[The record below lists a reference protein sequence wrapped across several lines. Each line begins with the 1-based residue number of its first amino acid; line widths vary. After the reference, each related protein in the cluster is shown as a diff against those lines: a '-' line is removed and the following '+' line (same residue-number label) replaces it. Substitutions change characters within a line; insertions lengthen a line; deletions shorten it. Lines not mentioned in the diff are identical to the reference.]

1 MKVSLVILLS
11 LIVIVVSG
19 QDTIVELSQVQIS
32 ASRLNT
38 FTTGLKTLSIDSL
51 TLETSK
57 FDNLDEILGRE
68 TPLYIKSYGQGGL
81 ATIAFRGTAAT
92 HTGVYWNGIQLNP
105 PNIRQFDLSLAQGA
119 YFNSIQ
125 ILSGGSGSLFGSG
138 NIGGS
143 IHLNNEPVFNRGFSA
158 SAGLTAGSFSDYGA
172 SAAAVVSGKKLF
184 SSTSLLYKNSIN
196 NFPYENLDGEVV
208 KQENAAYR
216 HYGLMQDLYWQFHDN
231 WLAGLSIWLQSNS
244 REIPSTMVSKPSEAS
259 QEDQSAKSIV
269 SLKNF
274 HRRGYSSLK
283 LALFHDDLHY
293 QDPVSQIESDKDSKV
308 KTDKF
313 IAEIQD
319 NRRVFSNTS
328 LNTGASFSY
337 EAGNSNNYDG
347 FVEQNQLGF
356 FASLLQ
362 LFPSLQWQVNL
373 NLRQDLIEGYS
384 VPFTPALGLEG
395 KIWKILFAKANVSR
409 NFRIPSFN
417 ELYWKPYGNT
427 ELEPEKSWNEE
438 ASLIA
443 KIGKTKG
450 NHESEFTATIY
461 NSNVDDWIVWIPSGN
476 NWQPENV
483 RKVWS
488 RGLEFNGQ
496 TTSSIKKNQPQI
508 DRGLYLC
515 QVYQ

>member
-51 TLETSK
+51 TLETCK

-244 REIPSTMVSKPSEAS
+244 REIPSTMVSKPSEAT
-259 QEDQSAKSIV
+259 QEDQSVKSIL

-274 HRRGYSSLK
+274 HQKGYSSLK
-283 LALFHDDLHY
+283 LAFFHDDLNY
-293 QDPVSQIESDKDSKV
+293 QDPVSQV
-308 KTDKF
+308 
-313 IAEIQD
+313 
-319 NRRVFSNTS
+319 
-328 LNTGASFSY
+328 
-337 EAGNSNNYDG
+337 
-347 FVEQNQLGF
+347 
-356 FASLLQ
+356 
-362 LFPSLQWQVNL
+362 
-373 NLRQDLIEGYS
+373 
-384 VPFTPALGLEG
+384 
-395 KIWKILFAKANVSR
+395 
-409 NFRIPSFN
+409 
-417 ELYWKPYGNT
+417 
-427 ELEPEKSWNEE
+427 
-438 ASLIA
+438 
-443 KIGKTKG
+443 
-450 NHESEFTATIY
+450 ESEKIRKLKQINLLPRSRTTA
-461 NSNVDDWIVWIPSGN
+461 GC
-476 NWQPENV
+476 
-483 RKVWS
+483 
-488 RGLEFNGQ
+488 F
-496 TTSSIKKNQPQI
+496 QI
-508 DRGLYLC
+508 LH
-515 QVYQ
+515 